1 MGTIRSEREGEDG
14 EKFLLEI
21 FPKAAVNYYIVV
33 KMWLTVDVHCIK
45 RGHSSV
51 VPANVLQVHVSFS
64 AALFAINLP
73 GNELQRVSAVHSLFY
88 GCILLLHKTTCDFR
102 FIELKSDAIDVH
114 VRGLGVSNNDN
125 EVPVFTHLIGSCEI
139 FSGHD
144 QPELVWMHLM
154 SLCHVSRLIW
164 TCLVNLITLRW
175 YITSWPF
182 HTQATDKGFTQ
193 S

>member
-21 FPKAAVNYYIVV
+21 FPKAAVNCYIVV

-45 RGHSSV
+45 HGHSSV
-51 VPANVLQVHVSFS
+51 VPANVLQMHVSFS

-102 FIELKSDAIDVH
+102 FIQLKRDVIDVH

-125 EVPVFTHLIGSCEI
+125 EVPECDQSLQVCVYTFDWIMWNI
-139 FSGHD
+139 FWTWSTRTGLD
-144 QPELVWMHLM
+144 AFNV
-154 SLCHVSRLIW
+154 SVSR
-164 TCLVNLITLRW
+164 
-175 YITSWPF
+175 
-182 HTQATDKGFTQ
+182 
-193 S
+193 